1 MLTSMKGLSGLLQF
15 FIGFILGVTL
25 FVGGISL
32 AGYLVFNR
40 FAANPEKPLFP
51 EEQSQPQDDQP
62 SPTGTESPQAS
73 PSPSPSPSPTEEL
86 PSGAYKAK
94 VIWNGGL
101 NVRTGP
107 DRESD
112 SLATINYNDEVVVL
126 ATQGE
131 WSKLRLSGG
140 TEGWV
145 RSGNLE
151 KLPTP

>member
-1 MLTSMKGLSGLLQF
+1 MKGLSGLLQF

-51 EEQSQPQDDQP
+51 EEQSQPQDGQSVP
-62 SPTGTESPQAS
+62 EQSESPQ
-73 PSPSPSPSPTEEL
+73 PPPKPSPSPTDEL
-86 PSGAYKAK
+86 PPGAYKAK

-101 NVRTGP
+101 NVRTDP
-107 DRESD
+107 DRESE
-112 SLATINYNDEVVVL
+112 SLTTISYNDEVVVL

-131 WSKLRLSGG
+131 WSKLRVPGG

>member
-51 EEQSQPQDDQP
+51 EEQSQPQDGQSVP
-62 SPTGTESPQAS
+62 EQSESPQ
-73 PSPSPSPSPTEEL
+73 PPPKPSPSPTDEL
-86 PSGAYKAK
+86 PPGAYKAK

-101 NVRTGP
+101 NVRTDP
-107 DRESD
+107 DRESE
-112 SLATINYNDEVVVL
+112 SLTTISYNDEVVVL

-131 WSKLRLSGG
+131 WSKLRVPGG

>member
-1 MLTSMKGLSGLLQF
+1 MTNMKGLSGLLQF
-15 FIGFILGVTL
+15 FVGFILGVTL

-32 AGYLVFNR
+32 AGYLIFNR

-62 SPTGTESPQAS
+62 SPTGTASPQAS
-73 PSPSPSPSPTEEL
+73 PQPTPSPSPTEEL
-86 PSGAYKAK
+86 PPGAYKAK

-101 NVRTGP
+101 NVRTEP

-112 SLATINYNDEVVVL
+112 SLATVNYNDEVVVL
-126 ATQGE
+126 TTQGE
-131 WSKLRLSGG
+131 WSKLRVGD

-151 KLPTP
+151 KLTNP